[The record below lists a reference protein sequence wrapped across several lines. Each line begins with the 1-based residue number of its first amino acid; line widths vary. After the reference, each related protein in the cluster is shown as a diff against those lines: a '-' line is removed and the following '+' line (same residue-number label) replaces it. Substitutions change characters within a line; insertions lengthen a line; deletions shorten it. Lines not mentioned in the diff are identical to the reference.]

1 MGQTVLVLIVVPIYL
16 LLPVTPTSSAQVLM
30 KRMNVLSNLILDSS
44 WRGMKGWDY
53 LPLSV
58 IDTALAIAT
67 VSCRALTALPA
78 SWPWREYVPLCKW
91 KKNLSKEII
100 FSRRASTYLTGRIPR
115 KLIWTIAV
123 PRPLEWESSPSQPLT
138 AKRFGLTLHFSYRE
152 RMPFDSF
159 ILWYPD
165 SGRVTYYTSIATISR
180 RGVKEIAL
188 YNFVGSPWEGSCLS
202 HKSPTSPPLRVFL
215 YF

>member
-1 MGQTVLVLIVVPIYL
+1 
-16 LLPVTPTSSAQVLM
+16 M
-30 KRMNVLSNLILDSS
+30 KRDEGVGLSTFISHWYRFGHCFAHSHCVVQGSD
-44 WRGMKGWDY
+44 G
-53 LPLSV
+53 
-58 IDTALAIAT
+58 
-67 VSCRALTALPA
+67 PA
-78 SWPWREYVPLCKW
+78 SVMAMNNTYCKW

-123 PRPLEWESSPSQPLT
+123 PRPLEWESSPPQPLT

-152 RMPFDSF
+152 RMRFDSF

-180 RGVKEIAL
+180 RGVKEITL
-188 YNFVGSPWEGSCLS
+188 YNFIGSPWEGSCLS
-202 HKSPTSPPLRVFL
+202 HKSPTSPPLRVFF

>member
-1 MGQTVLVLIVVPIYL
+1 MRRDEGVGLFTFISHWYRLGHCFAHSHCVVHG
-16 LLPVTPTSSAQVLM
+16 S
-30 KRMNVLSNLILDSS
+30 D
-44 WRGMKGWDY
+44 G
-53 LPLSV
+53 
-58 IDTALAIAT
+58 
-67 VSCRALTALPA
+67 PA
-78 SWPWREYVPLCKW
+78 SVMAMINTSPYVNE

-115 KLIWTIAV
+115 KLIWAIVV
-123 PRPLEWESSPSQPLT
+123 PRPLEWESSPPQPLT
-138 AKRFGLTLHFSYRE
+138 AKRFGLTLHFSDRE
-152 RMPFDSF
+152 RMRFDSF

-188 YNFVGSPWEGSCLS
+188 YNFIGSPWEGACLY
-202 HKSPTSPPLRVFL
+202 HKSPMSPPSRASF

>member
-1 MGQTVLVLIVVPIYL
+1 
-16 LLPVTPTSSAQVLM
+16 M
-30 KRMNVLSNLILDSS
+30 KRDEGVGLSTFISHWYRLGHSHCVVQGSD
-44 WRGMKGWDY
+44 G
-53 LPLSV
+53 
-58 IDTALAIAT
+58 
-67 VSCRALTALPA
+67 PA
-78 SWPWREYVPLCKW
+78 SVMAMNNTSPYVNE
-91 KKNLSKEII
+91 KNLSKEII
-100 FSRRASTYLTGRIPR
+100 FSRRASTYLTGRIPC
-115 KLIWTIAV
+115 KLIWAIAV

-188 YNFVGSPWEGSCLS
+188 YNFIGSPWEGSCLS
-202 HKSPTSPPLRVFL
+202 HKSPTSPPLRVFF